1 MATRPYRPNLVEE
14 KEIWVIKK
22 EKKPEACKKIHMEV
36 GVEDHLQI
44 QFNFD
49 KDTYNLHDVITG
61 NIHFVLARI
70 PIMHMDIE
78 LVRKEIVG
86 MGDKEVIESE
96 VLAKYEIMDGMPVK
110 DEVIPVRMYLK
121 PYDLSPS
128 FRNVDKLF
136 SLKVGLVVGVVMSS
150 ILLTW

>member
-1 MATRPYRPNLVEE
+1 MATRPYRPNLIEE
-14 KEIWVIKK
+14 KESWVIKK
-22 EKKPEACKKIHMEV
+22 EKDPQGCKKIHMEV

-49 KDTYNLHDVITG
+49 KDTYHLHDIITG
-61 NIHFVLARI
+61 NIHFILARI

-86 MGDKEVIESE
+86 SGEKEVLESE

-110 DEVIPVRMYLK
+110 DEVIPVRMYLR

-136 SLKVGLVVGVVMSS
+136 SLKVVQFAISS
-150 ILLTW
+150 DL

>member
-1 MATRPYRPNLVEE
+1 
-14 KEIWVIKK
+14 
-22 EKKPEACKKIHMEV
+22 
-36 GVEDHLQI
+36 
-44 QFNFD
+44 
-49 KDTYNLHDVITG
+49 
-61 NIHFVLARI
+61 
-70 PIMHMDIE
+70 MHMDIE